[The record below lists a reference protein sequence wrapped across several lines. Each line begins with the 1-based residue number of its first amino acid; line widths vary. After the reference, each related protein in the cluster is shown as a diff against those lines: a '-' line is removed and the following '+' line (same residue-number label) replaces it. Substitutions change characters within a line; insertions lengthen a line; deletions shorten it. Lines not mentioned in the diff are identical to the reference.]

1 MSPAA
6 YRQLRNLP
14 SDDCPACSSC
24 SCRAILVQSAAEV
37 AWESDSPIVR
47 SLVEGHG
54 GTVQASSDGPGKGST
69 FSVRLPSVPPPSN
82 GGMEANARPAAD
94 VSSPA
99 LKGVAPR
106 GEVSIGSSC
115 RDSACPR
122 IFDGLEAT
130 GRPAHWHSQCTI
142 WTMLLPEWLF
152 RPEQRGRQSTARASK
167 RRCRRPRSFSV
178 TGPSFTSRSRRS
190 SRLSPGGRG
199 GKAQDLDGDH
209 RRVSRESRE
218 SLGVGAFSVQP

>member
-24 SCRAILVQSAAEV
+24 SCRAILVQSASEV

-99 LKGVAPR
+99 LKGLLHEGRCPLARLAETPHARGFSMASRRLAGQLTGILSAPSGQCSCLSGCFGRSSEAARAPR
-106 GEVSIGSSC
+106 GPVSGG
-115 RDSACPR
+115 AG
-122 IFDGLEAT
+122 GLVLFPS
-130 GRPAHWHSQCTI
+130 PAPHSHPVAVDP
-142 WTMLLPEWLF
+142 L
-152 RPEQRGRQSTARASK
+152 
-167 RRCRRPRSFSV
+167 V
-178 TGPSFTSRSRRS
+178 
-190 SRLSPGGRG
+190 
-199 GKAQDLDGDH
+199 
-209 RRVSRESRE
+209 
-218 SLGVGAFSVQP
+218 